1 MIPEWKQI
9 AAQAIEAGEDF
20 TAICDSI
27 KKILISLSSR
37 YRFYIGPDCE
47 ADYDLSSPQALDS
60 ELQIAMTSVRE
71 NFLADQRRSG
81 GIFRSFTSYV
91 SKLSNREQTT
101 VLENYLTVRAWSLVK
116 GRYLE
121 VLCLLVTLGG
131 MESEGFQEIMNVF
144 GKVGPLS
151 VLDEDQ
157 RRFIWTQPTLS
168 RTKSGLRAQPDIVIT
183 DSDKIVDS
191 KSIHSIIEC
200 KCVRQL
206 GAKDIRAEF
215 GKAHDL
221 SVASYTILSYYARPQ
236 SLVEAAKI
244 LGLDFEIFGLH
255 TKDRSA
261 YLDKTKD
268 LAADLSATL
277 ETCKKRKRFVHF
289 LEYSAEEARGKILPQ
304 D

>member
-1 MIPEWKQI
+1 MIPEWEQI

-27 KKILISLSSR
+27 NRTLISLNSR
-37 YRFYIGPDCE
+37 YRFYVGVDSEPDS
-47 ADYDLSSPQALDS
+47 DLSNPQALNS
-60 ELQIAMTSVRE
+60 ELQIAMASARE
-71 NFLADQRRSG
+71 NFLTDQRRSG
-81 GIFRSFTSYV
+81 GIFESFRSYV
-91 SKLSNREQTT
+91 SELSNSRQTT
-101 VLENYLTVRAWSLVK
+101 VLDNYVTVRAWSLVK

-121 VLCLLVTLGG
+121 VLCLLVTLSG

-144 GKVGPLS
+144 GKVGPLP
-151 VLDEDQ
+151 VIDEGQ
-157 RRFIWTQPTLS
+157 RRFTWTQPTLS

-191 KSIHSIIEC
+191 KSIHRIIEC

-221 SVASYTILSYYARPQ
+221 SVTSYTILSYYARPQ

-255 TKDRSA
+255 TKDRAA
-261 YLDKTKD
+261 YINKTKD
-268 LAADLSATL
+268 LAADLSETL
-277 ETCKKRKRFVHF
+277 EECKKRKRFLHV
-289 LEYSAEEARGKILPQ
+289 LESSAEKTRGKILPQ